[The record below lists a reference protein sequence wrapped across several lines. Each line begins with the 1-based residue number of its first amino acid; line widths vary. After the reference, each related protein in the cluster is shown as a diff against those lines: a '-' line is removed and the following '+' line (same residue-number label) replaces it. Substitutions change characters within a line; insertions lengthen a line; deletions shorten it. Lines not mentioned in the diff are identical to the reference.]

1 MTLPLLE
8 SLSNEVAEGRV
19 VEAIR
24 GRIKDGTLRPG
35 EAMPSERR
43 LSEQFRVG
51 RTVLRRAL
59 AVLDGEGVLQR
70 SGPRLRTVAF
80 DSDAADRSASDRT
93 SSQPAWIKQSV
104 VILTPARLVGG
115 PSDARS
121 RWLQYTTL
129 GTIDHLRERNIH
141 AITLS
146 LGAIGTPELESLAQS
161 NPLGVLIP
169 EVSGGENDVV
179 PFASLFRDAGVP
191 VVCYGGTPS
200 LDKFDRVVS
209 DHESG
214 AYELSRAVIK
224 RGCKSIVRFWPRPW
238 ETYWFEA
245 RNRSHSRA
253 VAEAGLELHP
263 IAEFPYTPAPIFD
276 RERFDYVTR
285 QVAGFLLE
293 PLRLYKPDALLMATD
308 RDVPYAAAALR
319 LHGITPGKDILLAG
333 YDNYWKYCEET
344 AFEPTAP
351 TFSVDKCNQRAGS
364 EMVQLLFDRIESRLP
379 AERQTRVLQQ
389 NLIEFTSASTFDGQ
403 VV

>member
-1 MTLPLLE
+1 MSTLLIESASLE
-8 SLSNEVAEGRV
+8 ETEPQGKV

-24 GRIKDGTLRPG
+24 GRIRDGSLRPG
-35 EAMPSERR
+35 EALPSERR
-43 LSEQFRVG
+43 MSEQFQVG

-59 AVLDGEGVLQR
+59 AVLDDEGLLQR

-80 DSDAADRSASDRT
+80 DRNALDRVSDH
-93 SSQPAWIKQSV
+93 PAWLKQSV
-104 VILTPARLVGG
+104 VILTPARLTGG
-115 PSDARS
+115 PTDARS

-129 GTIDHLRERNIH
+129 GTIDHLRERHIH

-146 LGAIGTPELESLAQS
+146 LGAIGTPELLSLAKS
-161 NPLGVLIP
+161 NPMGVLIP
-169 EVSGGENDVV
+169 EVSGGQTDVT
-179 PFASLFRDAGVP
+179 PFAELFRSAGVP
-191 VVCYGGTPS
+191 VVCYGGSSTLES
-200 LDKFDRVVS
+200 FDRVVS
-209 DHESG
+209 NHESG
-214 AYELSRAVIK
+214 AYELTRAVID
-224 RGCKSIVRFWPRPW
+224 RGCKSIVRLWPKPW

-245 RNRSHSRA
+245 RNRGHSRA
-253 VAEAGLELHP
+253 IAEADLELPP

-308 RDVPYAAAALR
+308 RDVPYVAAALR

-333 YDNYWKYCEET
+333 YDNYWKYCEEI